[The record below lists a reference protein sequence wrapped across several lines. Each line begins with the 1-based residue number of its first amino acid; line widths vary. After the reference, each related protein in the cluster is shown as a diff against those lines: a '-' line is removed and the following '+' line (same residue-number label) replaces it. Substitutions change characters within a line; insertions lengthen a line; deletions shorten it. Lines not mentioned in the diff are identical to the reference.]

1 MTVGSLL
8 DQAWERMF
16 ELAAATELQFTQTEA
31 IYVFI
36 ILVVGFVGGRI
47 TAEVVRKLLKMSPL
61 DDMAVKANIQSL
73 LRKLDYSGTLSDLI
87 AGFTLYIIYLL
98 AVFAVLNVLGL
109 DVVFIYLEL
118 LASFVPKVTL
128 ALLAVIIGS
137 IAAGHMESIIV
148 RFFRMGPMSTA
159 IDESEA
165 TMPAYRVV
173 GSLVKVTGYMASI
186 LVAFSFLGV
195 NRTAINLLIGIFG
208 IGIMATFVI
217 ATAGIMRNLALS
229 MYLQMSRVLKAGEWI
244 EIEGHEGKVTRITP
258 LHTVLDDGDDTFL
271 VPNTE
276 MIAVVIRKEG

>member
-1 MTVGSLL
+1 MVTVGSLL
-8 DQAWERMF
+8 DQAWSRLF
-16 ELAAATELQFTQTEA
+16 ELVSTTEFTQTEI
-31 IYVFI
+31 IYVFV
-36 ILVVGFVGGRI
+36 ILVVGFVGGRL
-47 TAEVVRKLLKMSPL
+47 TAEMVRRLLKMSSL

-87 AGFTLYIIYLL
+87 AAFTRYIIYLL
-98 AVFAVLNVLGL
+98 ALFSVLTVLGL

-118 LASFVPKVTL
+118 LASFVPRIVL
-128 ALLAVIIGS
+128 ALLAVMIGF
-137 IAAGHMESIIV
+137 IASGHMESIIT

-173 GSLVKVTGYMASI
+173 GSLVRVTGYVASI

-195 NRTAINLLIGIFG
+195 NRTAINLLIAIFG
-208 IGIMATFVI
+208 IGIVAVFVI
-217 ATAGIMRNLALS
+217 ATAGIMKNLALS

-244 EIEGHEGKVTRITP
+244 EIEGYEGKVTQITP
-258 LHTVLDDGDDTFL
+258 LHTVMDDGEDTYL

-276 MIAVVIRKEG
+276 MIAAVIRKEG